1 MPLAGGEVC
10 NKIAETVALNR
21 HVAAQ
26 TLSRCVC
33 IAGKNGLHDFPMLAE
48 RGLHAVA
55 HPELET
61 TIRAKAAMQRDALL
75 LQEAAVARRV
85 DRLMKALVFVVVAV
99 GVFARSCL
107 LALLVGGEKGSAV
120 FPGMPACGKRPRHGF
135 QFGHHLEHF
144 KDALRPRI
152 NHDGTPPRP
161 DFDEPDRT
169 QLQQGFPDRSTGNSE
184 AGRKLGFVKALSR
197 RELAGHDAVLDAVAQ
212 LVEDILA
219 HSLPISP
226 QICAVS
232 FLVYKIVDIVRKIAS
247 FLYHRREGRNTREE
261 EMSIFLRTLM
271 ASAVVAVGSLAVT
284 SADAQT
290 VLKASHQFPG
300 GKGDI
305 RDEMVQLIAK
315 DVAAANVGLEIQ
327 VFPGS
332 SLYKANDQWNA
343 VTRGLLDMTSFPLD
357 YASGRHPEFS
367 ATLMPGLVGNFD
379 RAMRLND
386 SEFMQ
391 DIKKIIEDAGAIVI
405 SDAWL
410 SGAFASKKSCITS
423 PDTIKGQVIRAAGPA
438 FEEMLVEAGASIASM
453 PSSEIYSGMQT
464 GVLDAANTSSAS
476 FVSYRL
482 FEQAKC
488 LTAPGENA
496 LWFMY
501 EPVLV
506 SKRVFEGL
514 TEEQQKAILAAG
526 EKAEAYFNEEVRKGD
541 QVMIDTYKKAGVEV
555 VQMSKDDFDAWLEVA
570 KKSSYKN
577 FAANVP
583 GGDKLIEK
591 ALAVK

>member
-1 MPLAGGEVC
+1 MSSF
-10 NKIAETVALNR
+10 R
-21 HVAAQ
+21 
-26 TLSRCVC
+26 
-33 IAGKNGLHDFPMLAE
+33 
-48 RGLHAVA
+48 
-55 HPELET
+55 
-61 TIRAKAAMQRDALL
+61 
-75 LQEAAVARRV
+75 
-85 DRLMKALVFVVVAV
+85 
-99 GVFARSCL
+99 
-107 LALLVGGEKGSAV
+107 
-120 FPGMPACGKRPRHGF
+120 
-135 QFGHHLEHF
+135 
-144 KDALRPRI
+144 
-152 NHDGTPPRP
+152 
-161 DFDEPDRT
+161 
-169 QLQQGFPDRSTGNSE
+169 
-184 AGRKLGFVKALSR
+184 RKLGAC
-197 RELAGHDAVLDAVAQ
+197 AVAA
-212 LVEDILA
+212 LG
-219 HSLPISP
+219 SLI
-226 QICAVS
+226 VS
-232 FLVYKIVDIVRKIAS
+232 
-247 FLYHRREGRNTREE
+247 T
-261 EMSIFLRTLM
+261 
-271 ASAVVAVGSLAVT
+271 ASA
-284 SADAQT
+284 QT
-290 VLKASHQFPG
+290 ILKASHQFPG

-305 RDEMVQLIAK
+305 RDEMVQLIARE
-315 DVAAANVGLEIQ
+315 VSAANVGLEIQ
-327 VFPGS
+327 VFPGA
-332 SLYKANDQWNA
+332 SLYKPNDQWNA

-391 DIKKIIEDAGAIVI
+391 DIKKVIEDAGAIVI
-405 SDAWL
+405 ADAWL
-410 SGAFASKKSCITS
+410 SGAFASKRDCITS

-438 FEEMLVEAGASIASM
+438 FEEMLVEAGASISSM
-453 PSSEIYSGMQT
+453 PSSEIYTGMQT

-541 QVMIDTYKKAGVEV
+541 QVMVDTYKKAGVEV
-555 VQMSKDDFDAWLEVA
+555 VEMTKEDYNAWLEVA
-570 KKSSYKN
+570 KESSYKN

-591 ALAVK
+591 ALAVE